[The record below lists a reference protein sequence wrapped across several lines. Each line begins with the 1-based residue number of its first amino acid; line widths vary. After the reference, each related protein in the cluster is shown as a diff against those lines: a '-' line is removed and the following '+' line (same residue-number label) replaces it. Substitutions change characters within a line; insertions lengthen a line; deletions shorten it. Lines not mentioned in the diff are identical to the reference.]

1 MCYNHHVLDYN
12 ASLERCLSVDVC
24 YNKLFK
30 LLIDKDMKKTDLRKK
45 TGISP
50 NTLTK
55 LSSNALVS
63 MEVLVKICRVL
74 DCDFGDIIEVVKE
87 PKKEIM

>member
-1 MCYNHHVLDYN
+1 MNV
-12 ASLERCLSVDVC
+12 S

-30 LLIDKDMKKTDLRKK
+30 LLIDKNMKKTDLRLA

-55 LSSNALVS
+55 LSNNEYVS
-63 MEVLVKICRVL
+63 MEVLVKVCRAL
-74 DCDFGDIIEVVKE
+74 DCDFCDIMQIVPIENQE
-87 PKKEIM
+87 

>member
-1 MCYNHHVLDYN
+1 MNV
-12 ASLERCLSVDVC
+12 S

-30 LLIDKDMKKTDLRKK
+30 LLIDKNMKKTDLRFA

-55 LSSNALVS
+55 LSNNEYVS
-63 MEVLVKICRVL
+63 MEVLVKVCRAL
-74 DCDFGDIIEVVKE
+74 DCDFCDIMQIVPIENQE
-87 PKKEIM
+87 

>member
-1 MCYNHHVLDYN
+1 M
-12 ASLERCLSVDVC
+12 DVS

-30 LLIDKDMKKTDLRKK
+30 LLIDKNMKKMDLRLA

-55 LSSNALVS
+55 LSNNEYVS

-74 DCDFGDIIEVVKE
+74 DCDFGDIM
-87 PKKEIM
+87 EIVPTQK

>member
-1 MCYNHHVLDYN
+1 M
-12 ASLERCLSVDVC
+12 DVS

-30 LLIDKDMKKTDLRKK
+30 LLIDKSMKKTDLRLA

-55 LSSNALVS
+55 LSNNEYVS
-63 MEVLVKICRVL
+63 MEVLVKICRAL
-74 DCDFGDIIEVVKE
+74 DCDFCDIMEIV
-87 PKKEIM
+87 PIKK

>member
-1 MCYNHHVLDYN
+1 M
-12 ASLERCLSVDVC
+12 DVC

-30 LLIDKDMKKTDLRKK
+30 LLIDKNMKKADLRRS

-55 LSSNALVS
+55 LTNHEFVS

-74 DCDFGDIIEVVKE
+74 ECDFGDIVEIVPTKE
-87 PKKEIM
+87 QLDETSKVQ

>member
-1 MCYNHHVLDYN
+1 M
-12 ASLERCLSVDVC
+12 SVS

-30 LLIDKDMKKTDLRKK
+30 LLIDKGMKKTELRKE

-55 LSSNALVS
+55 LSNNEYIS

-74 DCDFGDIIEVVKE
+74 HCDVGDIMEVI
-87 PKKEIM
+87 PIADDKKESK

>member
-1 MCYNHHVLDYN
+1 M
-12 ASLERCLSVDVC
+12 DVC

-30 LLIDKDMKKTDLRKK
+30 LLIDKGMKKTDLHLA

-55 LSSNALVS
+55 LSNNEYIS
-63 MEVLVKICRVL
+63 MEVLTKICRVL
-74 DCDFGDIIEVVKE
+74 QCDVGDIMEVV
-87 PKKEIM
+87 PSLKKEKD

>member
-1 MCYNHHVLDYN
+1 MNV
-12 ASLERCLSVDVC
+12 S

-30 LLIDKDMKKTDLRKK
+30 LLIDKGMKRTELRKA

-55 LSSNALVS
+55 LSNNEYVS
-63 MEVLVKICRVL
+63 MEVLVKICRTL
-74 DCDFGDIIEVVKE
+74 NCDVGDIVEVIQSSDNLTATVIK
-87 PKKEIM
+87 

>member
-1 MCYNHHVLDYN
+1 MEV
-12 ASLERCLSVDVC
+12 S

-30 LLIDKDMKKTDLRKK
+30 LLIDKNMKKTNLRIA

-55 LSSNALVS
+55 LSNNEYVS

-74 DCDFGDIIEVVKE
+74 DCDFGDIMQIVPLKNQD
-87 PKKEIM
+87 

>member
-1 MCYNHHVLDYN
+1 M
-12 ASLERCLSVDVC
+12 DVS

-30 LLIDKDMKKTDLRKK
+30 LLIDKRMKKTDLRIA

-55 LSSNALVS
+55 LSNNEYVS

-74 DCDFGDIIEVVKE
+74 DCDFCDIMEII
-87 PKKEIM
+87 PDKKLF

>member
-1 MCYNHHVLDYN
+1 M
-12 ASLERCLSVDVC
+12 DVS

-30 LLIDKDMKKTDLRKK
+30 LLIDKNMKKTGLRVL

-55 LSSNALVS
+55 LSNNEYVS
-63 MEVLVKICRVL
+63 MEVLVKICRAL
-74 DCDFGDIIEVVKE
+74 DCDFCDIM
-87 PKKEIM
+87 EIVPIKR

>member
-1 MCYNHHVLDYN
+1 M
-12 ASLERCLSVDVC
+12 DVC

-30 LLIDKDMKKTDLRKK
+30 LLIDKGMKKTELRQA

-55 LSSNALVS
+55 FSNNAYVS
-63 MEVLVKICRVL
+63 MDVLVKVCRVL
-74 DCDFGDIIEVVKE
+74 DCDIGDIM
-87 PKKEIM
+87 EIIPAGDSRREK

>member
-1 MCYNHHVLDYN
+1 M
-12 ASLERCLSVDVC
+12 DVS

-30 LLIDKDMKKTDLRKK
+30 LLIDKSMKKTDLRHA

-55 LSSNALVS
+55 LSNNEYVS
-63 MEVLVKICRVL
+63 MELLVKICRVL
-74 DCDFGDIIEVVKE
+74 DCDFGDIM
-87 PKKEIM
+87 EIVPFRK

>member
-1 MCYNHHVLDYN
+1 M
-12 ASLERCLSVDVC
+12 DVC

-30 LLIDKDMKKTDLRKK
+30 LLIDKGMKKTNLRHA

-55 LSSNALVS
+55 FSNNEYVS
-63 MEVLVKICRVL
+63 MDVLVKVCRVL
-74 DCDFGDIIEVVKE
+74 NCDIGDIMEVIPADDQRVR
-87 PKKEIM
+87 I

>member
-1 MCYNHHVLDYN
+1 M
-12 ASLERCLSVDVC
+12 DVS

-30 LLIDKDMKKTDLRKK
+30 LLIDKGMKRAELRVA

-50 NTLTK
+50 NTMTK
-55 LSSNALVS
+55 ISNHELVS

-74 DCDFGDIIEVVKE
+74 SCDIGDVVEILPLEINVKE
-87 PKKEIM
+87 DQE